1 MRKSTGPSEPLVIPK
16 DISQNDAV
24 RSAATKKCPHCAEFV
39 AAAATSC
46 CHCGQTL
53 PATAEPKKDPWE
65 GYDI

>member
-16 DISQNDAV
+16 DILENDAV
-24 RSAATKKCPHCAEFV
+24 RSAAREKCSHCGESI

-46 CHCGQTL
+46 CHCGQAL
-53 PATAEPKKDPWE
+53 PATAEPKKDAWE

>member
-16 DISQNDAV
+16 DIFKNDAA
-24 RSAATKKCPHCAEFV
+24 RSAATKQCSHCGESI

-46 CHCGQTL
+46 CHCGQAL
-53 PATAEPKKDPWE
+53 PATAEPKKDAWE